1 MAHVFRTPIACLAML
16 ACLGCAQVVTV
27 DMTGTKKTETPILS
41 HVTYAVLPTTG
52 LEKDAAFPGYAQL
65 VAQKLDE
72 RGYRKTEARVANLG
86 VYLGYGVSGG
96 RSADSSSQSGQ
107 MMKSGRGA
115 SSTEGVGGVRGYG
128 TMTTS
133 SDPSRAKV
141 YTTQLM
147 VVVIDLP
154 KSRTSDSLVELW
166 RGEST
171 TKSDSANDLPR
182 LAPVLIDTVFQHF
195 GETTSAQVRH
205 TMSEDG
211 DAKKQQPAK

>member
-1 MAHVFRTPIACLAML
+1 MTHVFRTPIACLAML
-16 ACLGCAQVVTV
+16 ACLGCAQVITV
-27 DMTGTKKTETPILS
+27 DMSGTKKTETPIPS

-96 RSADSSSQSGQ
+96 RPADSSASQSEQ
-107 MMKSGRGA
+107 MKSAGEASPSEGARG
-115 SSTEGVGGVRGYG
+115 GGGYG
-128 TMTTS
+128 TMTSPSAS
-133 SDPSRAKV
+133 SSAKV
-141 YTTQLM
+141 YTTQLL

-171 TKSDSANDLPR
+171 TKSNSANDLPR
-182 LAPVLIDTVFQHF
+182 LAPILIDTVFQHF

>member
-1 MAHVFRTPIACLAML
+1 MKYIFRTPIASLAIL
-16 ACLGCAQVVTV
+16 SCLGCAQVVTV
-27 DMTGTKKTETPILS
+27 DMTGTKKTDTPIPS

-52 LEKDAAFPGYAQL
+52 LEKDAAFSGYAQL

-72 RGYRKTEARVANLG
+72 RGYRKTEPRVANLG
-86 VYLGYGVSGG
+86 VYLGYGVGG
-96 RSADSSSQSGQ
+96 GQPADSSASQSEQ
-107 MMKSGRGA
+107 MKNAGGASQSEEMGRG
-115 SSTEGVGGVRGYG
+115 RGYG

-133 SDPSRAKV
+133 SAPGGAKV

-171 TKSDSANDLPR
+171 TKSNSADDLPK
-182 LAPVLIDTVFQHF
+182 LAPILIDTVFQHF
-195 GETTSAQVRH
+195 GETTSTQVRH
-205 TMSEDG
+205 TMTEDG
-211 DAKKQQPAK
+211 DTKKQQSAK